1 MFLGFF
7 FAALYTISFVGVHIL
22 MCMSPQKAE
31 ILSHIMHAV
40 ALTHVHS
47 ASFSFFVSGHTK
59 EMCKKKNNS
68 VRWNARAV
76 MSLLLVCSLYTFLKC
91 KRFVTIALR
100 IAECVPY
107 VCRFVKNALCENEN
121 IKSFDYRGII
131 CSCALLSKWTL
142 LAHLHI
148 QSRSFVV

>member
-40 ALTHVHS
+40 ALIHVHLLPFLS
-47 ASFSFFVSGHTK
+47 SWVVTSRKCA
-59 EMCKKKNNS
+59 KKKNRS

-121 IKSFDYRGII
+121 IKSFDCRGII